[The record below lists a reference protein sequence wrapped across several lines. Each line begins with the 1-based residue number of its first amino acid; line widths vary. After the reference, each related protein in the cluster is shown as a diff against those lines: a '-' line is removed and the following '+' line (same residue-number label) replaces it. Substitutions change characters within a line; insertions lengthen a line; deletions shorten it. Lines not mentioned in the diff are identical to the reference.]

1 MGKYLKKASLY
12 PIYLGSHNNHTSV
25 IISKDNILKQLLMK
39 SPNFMKYLGLEE
51 PNELSFSLSQ
61 TEYEPSVGFYL
72 IPSGTINL
80 KIEKIKEKCQSKSYD
95 IFTHFGVRY
104 FKKVF
109 IQQGK

>member
-1 MGKYLKKASLY
+1 
-12 PIYLGSHNNHTSV
+12 
-25 IISKDNILKQLLMK
+25 MK

-104 FKKVF
+104 LKRYSFSRVNKKNIISRIF
-109 IQQGK
+109 FLIS